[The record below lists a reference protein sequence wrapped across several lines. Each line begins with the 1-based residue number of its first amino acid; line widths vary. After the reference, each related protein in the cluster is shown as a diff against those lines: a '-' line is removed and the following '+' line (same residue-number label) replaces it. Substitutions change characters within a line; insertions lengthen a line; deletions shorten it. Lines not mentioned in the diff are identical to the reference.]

1 MISTIKMK
9 ISVIGSSR
17 DTEFFILRSL
27 HLKKEDFNFS
37 VFDSRESQNRLRNTY
52 SNVETPWNIE
62 DVINGAD
69 ILINGYSIKNTD
81 NFFEIIKNNN
91 INLPIIDMSVF
102 KEESLKSF
110 ALNQISNSVLHIMP
124 PGKMNFDYKKD
135 ILRLPVVLNNKLNV
149 DKNKNIDN
157 FLKKLKLNFKFI
169 DIEEIDSLVLSQ
181 YIIPNLYLL
190 FLKNNMQIKSKI
202 ISNNFNQDYLLEFSE
217 LIDYDIVENININ
230 ILNKMHT
237 NETEFI
243 DFIENLKKNNFV
255 LNDDE
260 FSSASSQE
268 VLNIPKSKDT
278 LLSLFFGEKFSKVMS
293 SWGKSKND

>member
-1 MISTIKMK
+1 MK
-9 ISVIGSSR
+9 ISVIGSSK
-17 DTEFFILRSL
+17 DTEFFILRSM

-37 VFDSRESQNRLRNTY
+37 VFDSRESQNKLRKAY

-69 ILINGYSIKNTD
+69 ILINGYSIKNID
-81 NFFEIIKNNN
+81 SFFEIIKNNN

-110 ALNQISNSVLHIMP
+110 DLNQISNSVLHIMP

-135 ILRLPVVLNNKLNV
+135 ILRLPIVLNNKLNV

-157 FLKKLKLNFKFI
+157 FFKKLKLNFKFI

-202 ISNNFNQDYLLEFSE
+202 ISNNFNQDYLLEFSK

-230 ILNKMHT
+230 ILNKINI

-243 DFIENLKKNNFV
+243 DVIENLKNNNFV
-255 LNDDE
+255 IDDN
-260 FSSASSQE
+260 FSSTSSQE
-268 VLNIPKSKDT
+268 ILNIPKSKDT

>member
-1 MISTIKMK
+1 MK
-9 ISVIGSSR
+9 ISVIGSSK

-27 HLKKEDFNFS
+27 HLKKDDFIFS
-37 VFDSRESQNRLRNTY
+37 IFDSRESQNRLRKAYN
-52 SNVETPWNIE
+52 NVETPWNIE

-69 ILINGYSIKNTD
+69 ILINGYSFKNID

-110 ALNQISNSVLHIMP
+110 ASNQISNSVLHIMP

-149 DKNKNIDN
+149 DRNKNIDN

-190 FLKNNMQIKSKI
+190 FLKNNMQIKSNI
-202 ISNNFNQDYLLEFSE
+202 ISNNFNQDYLLEFSK

-230 ILNKMHT
+230 ILNKMNT

-243 DFIENLKKNNFV
+243 DFIENLKNNNFV

>member
-9 ISVIGSSR
+9 ISVIGSSK

-37 VFDSRESQNRLRNTY
+37 IFDSRESQNRLRKTY

-110 ALNQISNSVLHIMP
+110 ASNQISNSVLHIMP

-135 ILRLPVVLNNKLNV
+135 ILTG
-149 DKNKNIDN
+149 I
-157 FLKKLKLNFKFI
+157 FLYYHQLDWVSI
-169 DIEEIDSLVLSQ
+169 
-181 YIIPNLYLL
+181 
-190 FLKNNMQIKSKI
+190 
-202 ISNNFNQDYLLEFSE
+202 
-217 LIDYDIVENININ
+217 
-230 ILNKMHT
+230 
-237 NETEFI
+237 
-243 DFIENLKKNNFV
+243 
-255 LNDDE
+255 
-260 FSSASSQE
+260 
-268 VLNIPKSKDT
+268 
-278 LLSLFFGEKFSKVMS
+278 
-293 SWGKSKND
+293 

>member
-1 MISTIKMK
+1 MK
-9 ISVIGSSR
+9 ISVIGSSK

-27 HLKKEDFNFS
+27 HLKKNDFNFS
-37 VFDSRESQNRLRNTY
+37 VFDSRENQNRLRKTF
-52 SNVETPWNIE
+52 SNVTTPWNID

-81 NFFEIIKNNN
+81 NFFEIIKNNR

-202 ISNNFNQDYLLEFSE
+202 ISNNFNQDYLLEFSK

-230 ILNKMHT
+230 ILNKMNA

-243 DFIENLKKNNFV
+243 DFIENLKNNNFV
-255 LNDDE
+255 LNDDK
-260 FSSASSQE
+260 FSSALSQE

>member
-9 ISVIGSSR
+9 ISVIGSSK

-37 VFDSRESQNRLRNTY
+37 VFDSRESQNRLRKTY

-202 ISNNFNQDYLLEFSE
+202 ISNNFNQDYLLEFSK

-230 ILNKMHT
+230 ILNKINI
-237 NETEFI
+237 NETEFN
-243 DFIENLKKNNFV
+243 DFIENLKNNNFV
-255 LNDDE
+255 IDDK
-260 FSSASSQE
+260 FSSTSSQE
-268 VLNIPKSKDT
+268 ILNIPKSKDT

-293 SWGKSKND
+293 SWGKNKND